1 MFAGLAHFSVRK
13 ISRNGPP
20 PQVCQRPDNWLSR
33 RPVHAAHA
41 RMRWSRNYP
50 DFADSIGVPVWQGA
64 REPVSKPGILHDDW
78 ALGDK
83 GWFIELARP
92 ALYALYGDLII
103 RGNFAQI

>member
-20 PQVCQRPDNWLSR
+20 PQACQLPDNWLSR
-33 RPVHAAHA
+33 RRPCEEAVVTESSRFCQFYKCPRLPAA
-41 RMRWSRNYP
+41 
-50 DFADSIGVPVWQGA
+50 QQ
-64 REPVSKPGILHDDW
+64 PVSTPGILHNDW

-92 ALYALYGDLII
+92 ALYALYGELII